1 MAEQSEITCILCP
14 NACQLVVHYD
24 RSRKEITGLDNAQC
38 KRGKEY
44 APQEL
49 FDPRRSVM
57 TVVPI
62 RSKFWKVTSVL
73 TAQPVPKAR
82 IHDVYEEIKKL
93 RLTAPVRRGD
103 IVLGNVCNLGIDV
116 IVTRTVL
123 E

>member
-1 MAEQSEITCILCP
+1 
-14 NACQLVVHYD
+14 LVVHYD